1 VSQST
6 HWNGLDRCIRQ
17 QQTAAILNFF
27 LGALGVDHFYA
38 GNIGYGCGK
47 LFTAGGLGFWWL
59 VDIFHWMSGGRYG
72 TRGCPVK

>member
-17 QQTAAILNFF
+17 QQKAAILNFF
-27 LGALGVDHFYA
+27 LGTLGVDHFYA

-47 LFTAGGLGFWWL
+47 LLTAEGLEFWWL
-59 VDIFHWMSGGRYG
+59 VNIFH
-72 TRGCPVK
+72 